1 MSADNVFVI
10 VDAAHTRYNKRLKH
24 STIRFDLND
33 PKQMKKAKN
42 LAFEILSQIE
52 TYIDLF
58 CEEEGEE

>member
-10 VDAAHTRYNKRLKH
+10 VDGEHTRYNKRLKH
-24 STIRFDLND
+24 STIRFDMND

-52 TYIDLF
+52 TYIELF

>member
-1 MSADNVFVI
+1 
-10 VDAAHTRYNKRLKH
+10 
-24 STIRFDLND
+24 
-33 PKQMKKAKN
+33 MKKAKN

>member
-1 MSADNVFVI
+1 MSTDNVFVI
-10 VDAAHTRYNKRLKH
+10 VDGEHTRYNKRLKH

-33 PKQMKKAKN
+33 PKQMKKAKT

-58 CEEEGEE
+58 CEEEDEE